1 MAFQGMTGI
10 ASVAGRG
17 WTWNARSVNGRG
29 LDVRCRIPGG
39 LEWLEPAAR
48 ERAGRLMTRGSISL
62 SLELGSDQETGVVV
76 NHAVLDDLVHVV
88 EKRAGPP
95 SPAAL
100 AGLLAV
106 RGVVTV
112 DGKTDTAAMADELI
126 SGLDAVLDH
135 LVESRL
141 AEGAGLAGV
150 IGGLL
155 DDIDGLVA
163 LARDEACGEPERIR
177 RALDE
182 RVRDLVDGPVIDEM
196 RLAQEVALLASRSD
210 VREEIDRLTEHAKA
224 VRDLLGQKGP
234 GRQLGF
240 FCQELLREANTL
252 SSKSQSMPLTN
263 AALNLKVAIDRLR
276 EQAQNVE

>member
-1 MAFQGMTGI
+1 
-10 ASVAGRG
+10 
-17 WTWNARSVNGRG
+17 
-29 LDVRCRIPGG
+29 
-39 LEWLEPAAR
+39 
-48 ERAGRLMTRGSISL
+48 MTRGSISL
-62 SLELGSDQETGVVV
+62 SLELESDEATGVVV
-76 NHAVLDDLVHVV
+76 NHAVLDDLVHIV

-112 DGKTDTAAMADELI
+112 DGTTDTAAMADEVT
-126 SGLDAVLDH
+126 SGLDAVLDR

-141 AEGAGLAGV
+141 AEGARLAGV

-155 DDIDGLVA
+155 DDVDDLVA
-163 LARDEACGEPERIR
+163 LAHDEASGEPERIR

-182 RVRDLVDGPVIDEM
+182 RVRDLVDDASIDDT
-196 RLAQEVALLASRSD
+196 RLAQEVALLVSRSD
-210 VREEIDRLTEHAKA
+210 VREEIDRLAAHTAA
-224 VRDLLGQKGP
+224 VRDLLGQASP

-252 SSKSQSMPLTN
+252 SSKSQSVPLTN

>member
-1 MAFQGMTGI
+1 MTGV
-10 ASVAGRG
+10 ASVAGRA

-29 LDVRCRIPGG
+29 LDVRCRVPDG
-39 LEWLEPAAR
+39 LEWLEPVAR

-62 SLELGSDQETGVVV
+62 SLVLETGEEMGVVV

-88 EKRAGPP
+88 EKRAGSP
-95 SPAAL
+95 SSSAL

-112 DGKTDTAAMADELI
+112 GGRADTAAMADELTT
-126 SGLDAVLDH
+126 GLEAVLDC

-141 AEGAGLAGV
+141 GEGVSLAGV
-150 IGGLL
+150 IGVLL
-155 DDIDGLVA
+155 DDVDELVA
-163 LARDEACGEPERIR
+163 LAHDEACGEPDRIH

-182 RVRDLVDGPVIDEM
+182 RLRDLVDGSPIDDT
-196 RLAQEVALLASRSD
+196 RLAQEVALLVSRSD
-210 VREEIDRLTEHAKA
+210 VREEIDRLAVHAA
-224 VRDLLGQKGP
+224 AMRGLLGQASP

-240 FCQELLREANTL
+240 YCQELLREANTL
-252 SSKSQSMPLTN
+252 SSKSQSVPLTN

>member
-10 ASVAGRG
+10 ASVAGRA
-17 WTWNARSVNGRG
+17 WTWNARSVNGKG
-29 LDVRCRIPGG
+29 LDVRCRVPGG
-39 LEWLEPAAR
+39 LEWLEPLAR

-62 SLELGSDQETGVVV
+62 SLMLESDEGMGVVV
-76 NHAVLDDLVHVV
+76 NHAVLDDLVQVL

-106 RGVVTV
+106 PGVVTV
-112 DGKTDTAAMADELI
+112 GAKTDTAAMADELAA
-126 SGLDAVLDH
+126 GLEAVLDR
-135 LVESRL
+135 LVASRL
-141 AEGAGLAGV
+141 AEGAGLAGI
-150 IGGLL
+150 IGSLL
-155 DDIDGLVA
+155 DDIDDLVA
-163 LARDEACGEPERIR
+163 RAHDEAGGEPERIR

-182 RVRDLVDGPVIDEM
+182 RVRGLVDDPGIDDA
-196 RLAQEVALLASRSD
+196 RLAQEVALLVSRAD
-210 VREEIDRLTEHAKA
+210 VREEIDRLAAHAAA
-224 VRDLLGQKGP
+224 VRGLLGQVNP

-252 SSKSQSMPLTN
+252 SSKSQSVPLTN
-263 AALNLKVAIDRLR
+263 AALDLKVAIDRLR

>member
-1 MAFQGMTGI
+1 MAFQGMTGV

-39 LEWLEPAAR
+39 LEWLEPAVR

-62 SLELGSDQETGVVV
+62 SLELESDEETGVVV
-76 NHAVLDDLVHVV
+76 NHAVLDDLVHIV

-112 DGKTDTAAMADELI
+112 GGTTNTAAMADEVT
-126 SGLDAVLDH
+126 SGLDVVLDR

-141 AEGAGLAGV
+141 GEGVRLAGV

-155 DDIDGLVA
+155 DDIDDLVA
-163 LARDEACGEPERIR
+163 LAHDESSGEPERIR

-182 RVRDLVDGPVIDEM
+182 RVRDLVDDASIDDT
-196 RLAQEVALLASRSD
+196 RLAQEVALLVSRSD
-210 VREEIDRLTEHAKA
+210 VREEIDRLAAHAAA
-224 VRDLLGQKGP
+224 VRDLLGQASP

-252 SSKSQSMPLTN
+252 SSKSQSAPLTN

>member
-10 ASVAGRG
+10 ASVAGRA
-17 WTWNARSVNGRG
+17 WTWTARSVNGKG
-29 LDVRCRIPGG
+29 LDVRCRVPGG
-39 LEWLEPAAR
+39 LEWLEPVAR

-62 SLELGSDQETGVVV
+62 SLVLEPDEVMGVVV
-76 NHAVLDDLVHVV
+76 NHTVLDDLVQAV

-95 SPAAL
+95 SAAAL

-106 RGVVTV
+106 PGVVTV
-112 DGKTDTAAMADELI
+112 GAKMETAAMADELT
-126 SGLDAVLDH
+126 SDLEAVLDR
-135 LVESRL
+135 LVASRL
-141 AEGAGLAGV
+141 GEGASLAGI

-155 DDIDGLVA
+155 DDVDNLVS
-163 LARDEACGEPERIR
+163 LAHDEACGEPERIR

-182 RVRDLVDGPVIDEM
+182 RVRELVDDPAMDEA
-196 RLAQEVALLASRSD
+196 RLAQEVAFLVSRAD
-210 VREEIDRLTEHAKA
+210 VREEVDRLTVHASA
-224 VRDLLGQKGP
+224 VRDLLGQASP

-252 SSKSQSMPLTN
+252 SSKSQSAPLTN
-263 AALNLKVAIDRLR
+263 TAISLKVAIDRLR